1 MRWATFVDTKA
12 TEKQKLNTTKRGWWD
27 TSYAIPGSLCRWWP
41 NTARLSG
48 ETLMCVCV
56 CDVITSE
63 VRCPPSHPSVFSW
76 PHWMQFPEHHA
87 LPPFEKILIK
97 TWSPNGGLNDVKLKP
112 EQEMPGVKVFPKQG
126 LYFTS
131 TLTTLGARKIETI
144 FFLSFQD
151 MYSVHAHYA
160 RVLLWNWNTQRKVAR
175 LSPQLPLHF
184 CRHRKLWLLRRIHH
198 ADFKYSTNSQFFE
211 NLCAV
216 LLALITE
223 IRCGIVYRPWTSKP
237 NESSSLQCRI
247 VQGHRI

>member
-144 FFLSFQD
+144 FFFCLFKICTLCMLTMLGFCFETETHKEKLPDFHHSFR
-151 MYSVHAHYA
+151 YISAGTG
-160 RVLLWNWNTQRKVAR
+160 N
-175 LSPQLPLHF
+175 
-184 CRHRKLWLLRRIHH
+184 C
-198 ADFKYSTNSQFFE
+198 DF
-211 NLCAV
+211 
-216 LLALITE
+216 
-223 IRCGIVYRPWTSKP
+223 
-237 NESSSLQCRI
+237 
-247 VQGHRI
+247 